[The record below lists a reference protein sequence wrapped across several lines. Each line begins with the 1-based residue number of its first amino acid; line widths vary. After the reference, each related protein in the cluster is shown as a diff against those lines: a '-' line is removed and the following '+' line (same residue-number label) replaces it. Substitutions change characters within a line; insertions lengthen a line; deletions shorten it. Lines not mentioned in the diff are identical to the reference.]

1 MERAHE
7 IALVLYIV
15 YRLHGRGARLRLSLV
30 LQSFHECL
38 VYVLRGGLVFQ
49 SGIIIQYAGGDVVD
63 FDGDGGHDVASFQSG
78 VDGMIFCFHIS
89 RKKEDI
95 QIYLN
100 DAEER

>member
-15 YRLHGRGARLRLSLV
+15 YRLHGRGIGMRLALV
-30 LQSFHECL
+30 LQPFHECL
-38 VYVLRGGLVFQ
+38 IYVLRGSLVFQ
-49 SGIIIQYAGGDVVD
+49 GGEIIQYTGGDVVD
-63 FDGDGGHDVASFQSG
+63 LDGDGSHGVTSFQSG
-78 VDGMIFCFHIS
+78 VDGMISCFHIS

-100 DAEER
+100 DAEEC